1 MDNSSLK
8 STKVY
13 WGPLGLIASIKIL
26 IHVTTNLLSEF
37 GLHRDEYLY
46 LSESDH
52 LAWGYMEVP
61 PAISVIGWLSRGLFG
76 DTLFAVKVF
85 PVLVGVMTIF
95 LLGIFIKELGG
106 GRSAQIIGATSFLLS
121 PAFLGSNGLFQ
132 PVSFNQFFWFL
143 TAFALL
149 KTLNYRESNQNDSI
163 KHWLALGVI
172 FGLGIL
178 TKYSIAFF
186 LIAIFV
192 GMLFTKHRGVFLTKY
207 SYIAALIA
215 LVIAAPNLWW
225 QYSHDFPIIRHMANL
240 RATQLVNVTWQSYF
254 SSQFIFHLLGSIIW
268 LAGLIYGLRR
278 KAHPTLK
285 MFSIAFLATIV
296 LLFVMSGK
304 AYYTVGAYTMMFG
317 LGGIALER
325 WIGQKALLIIPI
337 MIFIHAFVIPISLPI
352 LPVKEMETYS
362 KFVQNIFQFVE
373 PFRWEDGEVRTMRQ
387 DYADMLGWDEI
398 PLKVAE
404 IYHSLSEDEKKNC
417 LIWGG
422 SYGHAGVLNFYRE
435 EFELPQCHSFN
446 ASFVAWVPLDLD
458 IKAQIQVE
466 DSYMDPSPY
475 FEQTILMD
483 SIENPLARDPGY
495 IYLKVGPKEDL
506 RPIWNEI
513 VNEERMAAGYKALPV
528 SD

>member
-1 MDNSSLK
+1 
-8 STKVY
+8 
-13 WGPLGLIASIKIL
+13 
-26 IHVTTNLLSEF
+26 
-37 GLHRDEYLY
+37 
-46 LSESDH
+46 
-52 LAWGYMEVP
+52 
-61 PAISVIGWLSRGLFG
+61 
-76 DTLFAVKVF
+76 
-85 PVLVGVMTIF
+85 
-95 LLGIFIKELGG
+95 
-106 GRSAQIIGATSFLLS
+106 
-121 PAFLGSNGLFQ
+121 
-132 PVSFNQFFWFL
+132 
-143 TAFALL
+143 
-149 KTLNYRESNQNDSI
+149 
-163 KHWLALGVI
+163 
-172 FGLGIL
+172 
-178 TKYSIAFF
+178 
-186 LIAIFV
+186 
-192 GMLFTKHRGVFLTKY
+192 
-207 SYIAALIA
+207 
-215 LVIAAPNLWW
+215 
-225 QYSHDFPIIRHMANL
+225 
-240 RATQLVNVTWQSYF
+240 
-254 SSQFIFHLLGSIIW
+254 
-268 LAGLIYGLRR
+268 
-278 KAHPTLK
+278 

-337 MIFIHAFVIPISLPI
+337 MIFIPAFVIPISLPI
-352 LPVKEMETYS
+352 LPVKDMETYS
-362 KFVQNIFQFVE
+362 KFVQNTFQFVE

-387 DYADMLGWDEI
+387 NYADMLGWDEI

-404 IYHSLSEDEKKNC
+404 IYHSLSEDEKRNC

-422 SYGHAGVLNFYRE
+422 SYGHASVLNFYRE
-435 EFELPQCHSFN
+435 EYELPQCLSFN
-446 ASFVAWVPLDLD
+446 ASVVAWVPLDLD